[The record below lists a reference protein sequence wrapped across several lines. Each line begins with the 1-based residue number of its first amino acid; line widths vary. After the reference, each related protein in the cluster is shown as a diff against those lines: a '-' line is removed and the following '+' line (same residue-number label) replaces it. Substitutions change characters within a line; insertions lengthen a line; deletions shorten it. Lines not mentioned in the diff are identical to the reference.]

1 MEYQEYQQYLGLKN
15 EMYEHFMHFIDDE
28 ENIDTN
34 FDELNANLKKSNYLE
49 SPDEF
54 KTILYLIS
62 GINKNHHRSS
72 THFEKIKRFFSN
84 YEEYIKQNFTTKD
97 LIQIFQ
103 KNMQILHF
111 FINEK
116 YISHFGKLMNKKP
129 LDEFIY
135 RQYDEEKDIDMHKME
150 MQKGKHFN
158 STKIFENYIYYFY
171 MDTKSDFHSGFESA
185 IESKLLKMDENILQD
200 FEQKC
205 QIGENDSIVAK
216 LIREDNIVDFIK
228 YSNQVKLPS
237 VIPPSIFETN
247 PLLISRP
254 ASLIEY
260 AAFHGSNQIFNH
272 LRFKHFELTPSL
284 WIYAI
289 HGRNPEI
296 IHTLEGDK
304 IEPEDKTFMECLK
317 ESIKCH
323 HNELVN
329 YFLNNQMINQTIE
342 INEKNFN
349 TNPVCYGFHY
359 YNFEILNDYAKDSP
373 NLQLSLFYA
382 CLYDNL
388 PIVKLLVNSKR
399 IDLNKC
405 IIQTKYFFYEVKIK
419 IFKQKY
425 FEYNFKN

>member
-185 IESKLLKMDENILQD
+185 IESKLLKMDEN
-200 FEQKC
+200 K
-205 QIGENDSIVAK
+205 G
-216 LIREDNIVDFIK
+216 
-228 YSNQVKLPS
+228 
-237 VIPPSIFETN
+237 
-247 PLLISRP
+247 
-254 ASLIEY
+254 
-260 AAFHGSNQIFNH
+260 
-272 LRFKHFELTPSL
+272 L
-284 WIYAI
+284 W
-289 HGRNPEI
+289 
-296 IHTLEGDK
+296 
-304 IEPEDKTFMECLK
+304 
-317 ESIKCH
+317 
-323 HNELVN
+323 
-329 YFLNNQMINQTIE
+329 
-342 INEKNFN
+342 
-349 TNPVCYGFHY
+349 
-359 YNFEILNDYAKDSP
+359 
-373 NLQLSLFYA
+373 
-382 CLYDNL
+382 
-388 PIVKLLVNSKR
+388 
-399 IDLNKC
+399 
-405 IIQTKYFFYEVKIK
+405 
-419 IFKQKY
+419 
-425 FEYNFKN
+425 